1 MTVTNHYFLWKC
13 VTFWQ
18 EYGKGVSRSHVDNNK
33 TWKERNLS
41 MCESRDKFLCRSL
54 TFLYWRTKEF
64 LLSRSSGENTSDQ
77 EDTLNELV
85 VELGCL
91 PLCSGAVWCTYQISS
106 MPYKWIPKTLQT
118 RTFAAFERKSR
129 KSLEEAWFPESSFRP
144 HYMAVELWLREE
156 LKIWRCCNQV
166 RTCICIP

>member
-1 MTVTNHYFLWKC
+1 MVLDDGD
-13 VTFWQ
+13 Q
-18 EYGKGVSRSHVDNNK
+18 PL
-33 TWKERNLS
+33 LS
-41 MCESRDKFLCRSL
+41 MKMRNVLTGIWKRSLIATTRREKKEICQCVCRSL

-91 PLCSGAVWCTYQISS
+91 PLCSGAGWCTYQISS

-118 RTFAAFERKSR
+118 RPFAAFERKSR

-156 LKIWRCCNQV
+156 LKIRRCCNQV